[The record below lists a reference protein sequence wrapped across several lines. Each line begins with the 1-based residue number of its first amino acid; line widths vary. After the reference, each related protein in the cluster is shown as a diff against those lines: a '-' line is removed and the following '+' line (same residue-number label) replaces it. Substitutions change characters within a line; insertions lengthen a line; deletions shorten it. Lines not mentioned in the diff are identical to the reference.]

1 MKRLAE
7 LRALWVAFLVL
18 SGSGCATLSLE
29 DEERLGRQLE
39 REARRNFRFFR
50 DRVTNDYISDLGER
64 LLDAAGPQPFR
75 YRFTVLD
82 DPEIN
87 AFAMPA
93 GSIYI
98 HTETILRARNLS
110 ELAGVVAHE
119 IGHVTKRHI
128 AENYNR
134 ARTTGLLQQA
144 AVMGVGI
151 AAGGAAAGAANILGG
166 LSAMAFINSF
176 GRDAERESDAFA
188 VEILPRAGI
197 DPDGVVTFFQTL
209 MAEGGSSLPT
219 FLSSHPATEE
229 RLAEARAMI
238 EAQALPPGLRLD
250 DGGRLEIIQRRIR
263 LLTGQLRPAGSGSP
277 RPRR

>member
-1 MKRLAE
+1 MKGWPE
-7 LRALWVAFLVL
+7 LRALGLALLVL
-18 SGSGCATLSLE
+18 VGPGCATLSL
-29 DEERLGRQLE
+29 DEEEELGRQLE
-39 REARRNFRFFR
+39 REARRDFRFLH
-50 DRVTNDYISDLGER
+50 DRVTNDYISDLGDR
-64 LLDAAGPQPFR
+64 LLDAAGPQPFS
-75 YRFTVLD
+75 YRFYVID

-110 ELAGVVAHE
+110 ELAGVMAHE

-134 ARTTGLLQQA
+134 ARTTGMLQQA
-144 AVMGVGI
+144 AVLGAGI

-209 MAEGGSSLPT
+209 MAEDGPRLPT

-229 RLAEARAMI
+229 RLTESRAMI
-238 EAQALPPGLRLD
+238 GAASLPPDLRPD

-263 LLTGQLRPAGSGSP
+263 LLTGQLRPTRTSP